1 MSSLCEEAVVT
12 PTRWLHRLV
21 VALALA
27 AGVAGAALA
36 QDEPGG
42 ANAWGGK
49 ELSDGHH
56 DGDHLGPIGPYLSAA
71 ELRNWP
77 QGSRRPTPERLVR
90 ERTAAMFA
98 EAGVPCDITAAHNPG
113 ETRQR
118 KDIYEVACR
127 EGPGY
132 LVVATDQPAIL
143 NCLHLAATEEA
154 LRAEDGS
161 RPVTSLCLLDENKD
175 AAAALRP
182 LAARVDPACVV
193 DQAAWIGRV
202 GEDQDR
208 YEVGCEGRDGLWLQT
223 AINRTDVTD
232 SFPCLDLAA
241 MGRAC
246 RFTTAGEQA
255 ATVASW
261 LPAEGP
267 ACAADRTRLVGVA
280 GGSRYY
286 ELGCGAEPG
295 LMLRLKPDGE
305 FDRAWPCA
313 EASGIAGGCA
323 LARPES

>member
-1 MSSLCEEAVVT
+1 MT
-12 PTRWLHRLV
+12 PIRLLMRLV
-21 VALALA
+21 VALVV
-27 AGVAGAALA
+27 GSGFCGTALA
-36 QDEPGG
+36 QDEPAGG
-42 ANAWGGK
+42 NAVGGS
-49 ELSDGHH
+49 ELSAGHH

-98 EAGVPCDITAAHNPG
+98 EAGVPCEITAAHNPG

-132 LVVATDQPAIL
+132 LVVATNSPAIL

-154 LRAEDGS
+154 LRAEDAS
-161 RPVTSLCLLDENKD
+161 RPVTSLCLLEQNKD
-175 AAAALRP
+175 AAASLRP

-208 YEVGCEGRDGLWLQT
+208 YEIGCDGRDGLWLQT
-223 AINRTDVTD
+223 PINRTDVTE
-232 SFPCLDLAA
+232 SFSCLDLAA
-241 MGRAC
+241 MGSAC
-246 RFTTAGEQA
+246 RFTTPGEQA

-261 LPAEGP
+261 LPPDGP
-267 ACAADRTRLVGVA
+267 ACAADRARLVGVA
-280 GGSRYY
+280 GGARYY
-286 ELGCGAEPG
+286 ELSCGSQPG
-295 LMLRLKPDGE
+295 LMLRLKPDNG
-305 FDRAWPCA
+305 FDQAWPCA
-313 EASGIAGGCA
+313 QASGIAGGCT
-323 LARPES
+323 LGRVEP